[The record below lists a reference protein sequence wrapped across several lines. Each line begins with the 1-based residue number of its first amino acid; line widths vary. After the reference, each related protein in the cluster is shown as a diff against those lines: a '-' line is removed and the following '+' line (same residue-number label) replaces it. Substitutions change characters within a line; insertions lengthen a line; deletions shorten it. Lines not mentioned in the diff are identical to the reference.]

1 MQQKQLK
8 SVTLHRMA
16 YNIPPDE
23 NQELNEPQAAYNT
36 KGKKRVRFFSSFQ
49 EQEDEMISYWASITP
64 LQRLRHLHEMVIA
77 SFGLTE
83 EKLKHPNL
91 SRSLKIISY
100 KL

>member
-1 MQQKQLK
+1 
-8 SVTLHRMA
+8 MA
-16 YNIPPDE
+16 YNIPTEE
-23 NQELNEPQAAYNT
+23 NQELNEPQAHYNAEG
-36 KGKKRVRFFSSFQ
+36 KGRIRFFSSFQ

-83 EKLKHPNL
+83 EKLMHPKL

-100 KL
+100 KP